1 MRTRNRE
8 FEETALEP
16 NQLEE
21 LIQDEQDSLVSM
33 DIDDSSLLEEEE
45 APLGFK
51 ADDLGLTG
59 REGGSG
65 LTDDHFR
72 LFRAYSRDLSCEST
86 LLTPEGEIAI
96 SREITK
102 CKTKIGEIES
112 RLSAIDSVPEH
123 RVKRLNNLLRGYTE
137 KEKQLKDRFVK
148 SNLKLVVKIA
158 GKYIGRGLDLLDL
171 IQEGNIGL
179 MSAVERFDHTR
190 GYRFSTYASWWIYQA
205 ISRAVWDQT
214 RTVKIPTYLY
224 EQSGK
229 VHRTSSRLH
238 QESGDKPLPEEIA
251 REVRISVET
260 VRRIMELA
268 NNVISLDSPVVT
280 GEKATFLDYIADT
293 KLPAPDNAITKR
305 AIKQK
310 IGEALSILDSKEED
324 IVRMRFGIDRDTKY
338 TLEEIGKRYGVTRER
353 IRQIEKEALKK
364 LASSEIGEFLSYYL

>member
-1 MRTRNRE
+1 
-8 FEETALEP
+8 
-16 NQLEE
+16 
-21 LIQDEQDSLVSM
+21 
-33 DIDDSSLLEEEE
+33 LLEEGE
-45 APLGFK
+45 APLEFEAG
-51 ADDLGLTG
+51 DLRSVE
-59 REGGSG
+59 REVDSD

-72 LFRAYSRDLSCEST
+72 LFRAYSRDLSSEST

-102 CKTKIGEIES
+102 CKTKIREIKS
-112 RLSAIDSVPEH
+112 RLCTIHSGKVT
-123 RVKRLNNLLRGYTE
+123 RVKRLSYLLKRYTE
-137 KEKQLKDRFVK
+137 RENELKDKFVK
-148 SNLKLVVKIA
+148 SNLRLVVKIA
-158 GKYIGRGLDLLDL
+158 RKYIGRGLDYLDI
-171 IQEGNIGL
+171 IQEGNMGL
-179 MSAVERFDHTR
+179 MKAVERFDYTR

-214 RTVKIPTYLY
+214 RTVRIPTYLY

-229 VHRTSSRLH
+229 VHRTSLRLH

-251 REVRISVET
+251 REVRISVDT
-260 VRRIMELA
+260 VKRIMEA
-268 NNVISLDSPVVT
+268 TNNVISLDSPVVT

-293 KLPAPDNAITKR
+293 KLPTPDNAIAIR

-353 IRQIEKEALKK
+353 IRQIEKDALKK
-364 LASSEIGEFLSYYL
+364 LASSEIGEFLSNYL

>member
-1 MRTRNRE
+1 MNE
-8 FEETALEP
+8 LKGLIHDDESSFASLEIEDSPLLDKVEAQLDFEH
-16 NQLEE
+16 EE
-21 LIQDEQDSLVSM
+21 LSSSPKGDGDFSSS
-33 DIDDSSLLEEEE
+33 DDS
-45 APLGFK
+45 FK
-51 ADDLGLTG
+51 
-59 REGGSG
+59 
-65 LTDDHFR
+65 
-72 LFRAYSRDLSCEST
+72 LFRAYSKDLASESS
-86 LLTPEGEIAI
+86 LLTPEEELEI
-96 SREITK
+96 SRELAK
-102 CKTKIGEIES
+102 YKAKI
-112 RLSAIDSVPEH
+112 IDF
-123 RVKRLNNLLRGYTE
+123 KARLNQISHPGKHKARRLNYLLRAYTE

-158 GKYIGRGLDLLDL
+158 GKYIGRGLDYLDL
-171 IQEGNIGL
+171 IQEGNMGL
-179 MSAVERFDHTR
+179 MRAVERFDHTR

-205 ISRAVWDQT
+205 ISRAVWDQS

-229 VHRTSSRLH
+229 VHRTSLRLH

-260 VRRIMELA
+260 VKRIMEAA
-268 NNVISLDSPVVT
+268 NSVISLDSPVVD
-280 GEKATFLDYIADT
+280 GDKATFLDYIADT
-293 KLPAPDNAITKR
+293 KLPAPDNAIAKR